1 MGNPLKFLSLLV
13 LSFLPIACASL
24 PKNVK
29 RTPSYTFPADPT
41 TTISKNIK
49 AKLAQ
54 HNGDSGFNALFNGE
68 DAFVSRMA
76 GMRTAE
82 RSLDLQ
88 YYIWNNDL
96 TGTILVD
103 EVLKAADREVRVRI
117 LLDDLNLGKHEKM
130 LRLISMH
137 PNVEVRMV
145 NPFAHRSMRFMD
157 IFRLG
162 KIDRRMHN
170 KVFIADNEIA
180 IVGGR
185 NIGDEYFWASN
196 EMNFGDLD
204 MWCIGP
210 VVSGLAS
217 EFDIYWNAE
226 ISYPI
231 ESLTSNIKPTEL
243 DYLTFRENLKGNTYQ
258 AYQALYIQRLYQSNM
273 GKAYAAADVQLQW
286 APAQVIYDPPEKF
299 DQKPHEQTN
308 NLQSQVRPYMR
319 ESKRELFMISP
330 YFVPGDNGVNY
341 LNKKVAD
348 GTSVTVL
355 TNSLASGDVAA
366 AFSGYKGYRKDL
378 VKGGVSL
385 YELKPHDHENLRKRK
400 RSIGSSSSH
409 AGLHGKTLVFDRRT
423 ILVGSM
429 NLDPRSVFL
438 NSEMG
443 VIIDSTEM
451 AEKFVTQFQ
460 ENLPEIAYQLGL
472 NEKNKLTWTTLE
484 DGQKK
489 TFTSEPET
497 TWWQRVKASFLS
509 WIVPESQL

>member
-1 MGNPLKFLSLLV
+1 M
-13 LSFLPIACASL
+13 PIACASL
-24 PKNVK
+24 PKNVE
-29 RTPSYTFPADPT
+29 RTPSYSIPADPT

-49 AKLAQ
+49 AKLAA
-54 HNGDSGFNALFNGE
+54 HNGESGFNALFNGE
-68 DAFVSRMA
+68 DAFISRLA

-103 EVLKAADREVRVRI
+103 EVLKAADRGVRVRI
-117 LLDDLNLGKHEKM
+117 LLDDLNLGQHEKRLRM
-130 LRLISMH
+130 LSMH
-137 PNVEVRMV
+137 PHIEVRMA
-145 NPFAHRSMRFMD
+145 NPFAHRSLRFMD

-210 VVSGLAS
+210 VVSGLAN
-217 EFDIYWNAE
+217 EFDTYWNTDIAF
-226 ISYPI
+226 PI

-243 DYLTFRENLKGNTYQ
+243 DYLTFRENLKGDTYQ
-258 AYQALYIQRLYQSNM
+258 ASQARYIQQLYQSNM
-273 GKAYAAADVQLQW
+273 GRSYATGDVPLNW
-286 APAQVIYDPPEKF
+286 APAQVIFDPPEKF
-299 DQKPHEQTN
+299 SQEPHEQTD

-319 ESKRELFMISP
+319 ESRQEVFMISP
-330 YFVPGDNGVNY
+330 YFVPGDTGVDF
-341 LNKKVAD
+341 LKKKIQA
-348 GTSVTVL
+348 GTNVIVL

-366 AFSGYKGYRKDL
+366 VFSGYKGYRKKL
-378 VKGGVSL
+378 IKNGVTL
-385 YELKPHDHENLRKRK
+385 YELKPHDHQNLTKRK
-400 RSIGSSSSH
+400 RTMGSSSSH
-409 AGLHGKTLVFDRRT
+409 AGLHGKTLVFDRKT

-443 VIIDSTEM
+443 VIIDSPEM
-451 AEKFVTQFQ
+451 AEKFVSQFQ
-460 ENLPEIAYQLGL
+460 ENLPEIAYRLGL
-472 NEKNKLTWTTLE
+472 NEKGKLTWNTYE
-484 DGQKK
+484 DGHKK

-497 TWWQRVKASFLS
+497 TWWQRVKASLMSLF
-509 WIVPESQL
+509 VPENQL